1 MTMPLLKIQTNTAID
16 NQRSQ
21 SLLKTASQRIAAA
34 LNKPEQ
40 YMMVSLESDLSMMF
54 AGTSEPTAFV
64 ELRGIGLP
72 TAKTGE
78 LSRLIC
84 ELVESELG
92 ISRQRIYINFTDV
105 RASHWGWNA
114 LTF

>member
-1 MTMPLLKIQTNTAID
+1 MPLLKVQTNKAID
-16 NQRSQ
+16 NGKTQA
-21 SLLKTASQRIAAA
+21 LLKTASQRLAAA

-40 YMMVSLESDLSMMF
+40 YMMVSLESDLPMML

-64 ELRGIGLP
+64 ELRGIGLT
-72 TAKTGE
+72 TARTGE

-92 ISRQRIYINFTDV
+92 VERQRIYINFADV
-105 RASHWGWNA
+105 PASHWGWNGQ
-114 LTF
+114 TF